1 MSSCKGRLRGPIGL
15 GTALLAAVALLVLPA
30 AGKQPVPAPAA
41 MDLAWP
47 KVKHAALAAT
57 LADGTAYEPGL
68 FLTADT
74 SIGTAPSKDHK
85 SVRLL
90 EHRPDSSVVLIRKL
104 PQKGYPSFSA
114 ITAAGDTLVWVER
127 VGQGPSSIWTSSLRR
142 PAPRRLVADAG
153 AFQSD
158 QSTYDLVI
166 AGGQAYWTA
175 SGAAGVTQVRSV
187 ALTGGPVTSRPE
199 PGDWRLSAWP
209 YLVNGVVTTTG
220 TTTIRDLLTG
230 RDQAVRSTSRSTTR
244 CSPTWCEV
252 AAVTKNGALAVE
264 LMRPDGSHRE
274 QIGGDDLAGAISDP
288 VVLDRF
294 EIMAQIDTNTQLTNH
309 VQLIAYELATR
320 RQVVLSPDAFGVAYR
335 AGVLW
340 WSTGTD
346 ADFVRHA
353 VDLRTV

>member
-1 MSSCKGRLRGPIGL
+1 MSSWKGRLRGPAGI
-15 GTALLAAVALLVLPA
+15 GTALVAAVALLVLPA

-47 KVKHAALAAT
+47 QVKHAALAAT

-74 SIGTAPSKDHK
+74 SIGTAPSKDRK
-85 SVRLL
+85 SMRLL
-90 EHRPDSSVVLIRKL
+90 EHRPTGPDVLIRKL

-114 ITAAGDTLVWVER
+114 ITAAGDTLVWIER
-127 VGQGPSSIWTSSLRR
+127 VGSGPPSIWTSGLRR
-142 PAPRRLVADAG
+142 PAPRRLTADAG
-153 AFQSD
+153 DVQSD
-158 QSTYDLVI
+158 QSTFDLVI
-166 AGGQAYWTA
+166 AGGQVYWTA
-175 SGAAGVTQVRSV
+175 SGAARVTEVRSV
-187 ALTGGPVTSRPE
+187 ALSGGPVSVRPE
-199 PGDWRLSAWP
+199 PGDWKLTAWP
-209 YLVNGVVTTTG
+209 YLVNGVTETTG
-220 TTTIRDLLTG
+220 TTAIRDLRTG
-230 RDQAVRSTSRSTTR
+230 RDQAVRGNDRATTR
-244 CSPTWCEV
+244 CSATWCEV
-252 AAVTKNGALAVE
+252 VGGTTGGTTVE
-264 LMRPDGSHRE
+264 LMRPDGSHR
-274 QIGGDDLAGAISDP
+274 QKIGGDDIAGAISDP

-294 EIMAQIDTNTQLTNH
+294 EILAQIDDNTQLTNH

-320 RQVVLSPDAFGVAYR
+320 RQVVLSPDAFGIAYR